1 MRSATT
7 VIQRL
12 GGQMIKQVMLTTLL
26 VAGLTTAHIRAQQ
39 SPQVTP
45 ADAAPFLGEWTLAL
59 QGPNGPGAFTLM
71 LKVENEKV
79 LGEIA
84 NEMVQAQA
92 ITNVSM
98 ANKSLRFTYT
108 FPWEGNPIDAV
119 VTLTPA
125 DDGKTSAQIDFAGG
139 AYTMSGTAT
148 KKEKAK

>member
-1 MRSATT
+1 MTK
-7 VIQRL
+7 RL
-12 GGQMIKQVMLTTLL
+12 LSTFL
-26 VAGLTTAHIRAQQ
+26 VAGLATMHIGAQQ
-39 SPQVTP
+39 PAPVTP

-59 QGPNGPGAFTLM
+59 EGPNGPGTFNLM
-71 LKVENEKV
+71 LKVENEKI

-84 NEMVQAQA
+84 NEMVPAQA
-92 ITNVSM
+92 IANVSM
-98 ANKSLRFTYT
+98 ANKSLRLTYT

-125 DDGKTSAQIDFAGG
+125 EDGKTSAQIDFAGG

>member
-1 MRSATT
+1 MMKRALLSS
-7 VIQRL
+7 
-12 GGQMIKQVMLTTLL
+12 LL
-26 VAGLTTAHIRAQQ
+26 VAGLATAHMGAQQ
-39 SPQVTP
+39 APIST

-59 QGPNGPGAFTLM
+59 EGPNGPGTFTLM

-84 NEMVQAQA
+84 NEMVPAQA

-98 ANKSLRFTYT
+98 ANKSLRLTYT
-108 FPWEGNPIDAV
+108 FPWEGSPIDAV

-125 DDGKTSAQIDFAGG
+125 EDGKTSAQIDFAGG

>member
-1 MRSATT
+1 MMTRAFLSS
-7 VIQRL
+7 
-12 GGQMIKQVMLTTLL
+12 LL
-26 VAGLTTAHIRAQQ
+26 VAGLATAHMGAQQ
-39 SPQVTP
+39 APIST
-45 ADAAPFLGEWTLAL
+45 ADATPFLGEWTLAL
-59 QGPNGPGAFTLM
+59 QGPNGPGTFTLM

-84 NEMVQAQA
+84 NEMVPAQA

-98 ANKSLRFTYT
+98 ANKSLRLTYT

-125 DDGKTSAQIDFAGG
+125 EDGKTSAQIDFAGG

-148 KKEKAK
+148 KKEKAR